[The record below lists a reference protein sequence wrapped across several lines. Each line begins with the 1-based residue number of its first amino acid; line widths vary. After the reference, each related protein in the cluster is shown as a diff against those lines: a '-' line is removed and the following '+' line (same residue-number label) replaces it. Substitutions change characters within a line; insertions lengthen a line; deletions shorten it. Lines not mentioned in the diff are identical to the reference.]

1 MEKKSMI
8 DIKNTWPLW
17 LTVLATGLN
26 FIGVLLFL
34 SVMYYIRDL
43 VISNPVIEGRI
54 DSYLAI
60 VGYSSALGILT
71 LIAGSSLVI
80 LLNPWINFKKL
91 MDGDGSSK
99 IPGAIIFASVVLSL
113 TFIVM
118 APN

>member
-1 MEKKSMI
+1 MEKEALIEIKS
-8 DIKNTWPLW
+8 TWPLW
-17 LTVLATGLN
+17 LTILATGLN

-34 SVMYYIRDL
+34 LVLYYIRDL
-43 VISNPVIEGRI
+43 VVSNPVIEGRI

-99 IPGAIIFASVVLSL
+99 ISGAIIFASIVLSL
-113 TFIVM
+113 ALIVM
-118 APN
+118 AAN